1 MKVIDIILLFLFLV
15 LRKVVN
21 KFYWNYKIVVFG
33 IGWNVE
39 KNKWKIIDRFL
50 FVMFFFYNII
60 FVYLGK

>member
-33 IGWNVE
+33 IEWNVE
-39 KNKWKIIDRFL
+39 KK
-50 FVMFFFYNII
+50 
-60 FVYLGK
+60 